1 MFTSEFNIECKLK
14 VFKCGYKIDNKKISP
29 IYKNSNFETK
39 SFSKETY
46 TDYMDLINHLPNYE
60 IFCDRLKIFC
70 GKWGLSFK
78 FYQKNPSSQDLRL
91 FIVQLENFYKIKVK
105 LQNGALPKSKFNALP
120 PTVTLSYQF
129 NDGRVLPTF
138 VAEELI
144 DALETAFW
152 LTGELEQAK
161 YKECLHFK
169 TYGMRTGCKRIFPE
183 KGKKKHCSRGC
194 KDVFNQKK
202 ATLRKGD

>member
-14 VFKCGYKIDNKKISP
+14 RYQCGYEIKENVIKP
-29 IYKNSNFETK
+29 VHMNSNYEIK
-39 SFSKETY
+39 YFSRETY

-60 IFCDRLKIFC
+60 IFCDRLKTFSS
-70 GKWGLSFK
+70 KWGLL
-78 FYQKNPSSQDLRL
+78 QKKESIQDIRL
-91 FIVQLENFYKIKVK
+91 AMVQLDYLYQVKVK
-105 LQNGALPKSKFNALP
+105 LQNGTLPNSKFNALP

-138 VAEELI
+138 VAEDLV

-152 LTGELEQAK
+152 LTGELEQVK

-183 KGKKKHCSRGC
+183 KGIKKHCSKSC

-202 ATLRKGD
+202 PH